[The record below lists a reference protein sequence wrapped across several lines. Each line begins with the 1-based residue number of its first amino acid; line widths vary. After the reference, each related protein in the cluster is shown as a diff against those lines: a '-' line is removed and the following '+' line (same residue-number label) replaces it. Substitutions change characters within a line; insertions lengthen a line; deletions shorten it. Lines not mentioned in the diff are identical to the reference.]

1 MEGEALS
8 RRSGELEATVR
19 RLRTAARD
27 GDAERERLTARL
39 AALEASLSGE
49 RERAATAAAAAA
61 AQARGPSRVCTGLW
75 LHAPQVTRRSLWFGF
90 CLCSSR
96 LTCIHG

>member
-1 MEGEALS
+1 MQAEGEALS

-19 RLRTAARD
+19 RLRAAARD

-61 AQARGPSRVCTGLW
+61 AQARRPSCGCTRMW
-75 LHAPQVTRRSLWFGF
+75 LHAPQVT
-90 CLCSSR
+90 CKPSS
-96 LTCIHG
+96 